1 MTVTDGADLASVEG
15 ALGQGAAGPPAKVP
29 SGDRREGRGMP
40 SWLGGLIGTV
50 ILIAIW
56 WILAVTYFHK
66 VGSGVP
72 RPNDVA
78 TKLWHDLG
86 SGLYWRN
93 IRQTLKEAVEG
104 YVGAVVLSFVLAIAF
119 VQIPIVEKV
128 LLRLA
133 IASYCIPIIAI
144 GPILVFALPGDR
156 PKAVLAGLLVF
167 FPTLVGVVLGLR
179 SADQNSLDVIRAAGG
194 GKWDQLIKVRWR
206 AALPSTFAALQI
218 AAPSAVLGAIIG
230 DLLGGQ
236 QGNGLGIMMVDS
248 EQALDIPRT
257 WGIALVCTAIAGL
270 AYLITGAAGRLAT
283 PWARRK
289 PGS

>member
-1 MTVTDGADLASVEG
+1 LTVTDGADLASVAG
-15 ALGQGAAGPPAKVP
+15 ALGQGATAPPTPTAGK
-29 SGDRREGRGMP
+29 DRRGMP
-40 SWLGGLIGTV
+40 SWLGGLIGTL
-50 ILIAIW
+50 ILLAIW

-78 TKLWHDLG
+78 TTLWHDFR
-86 SGLYWRN
+86 SGLYWPN
-93 IRQTLKEAVEG
+93 IRQTLKEAIEG

-179 SADQNSLDVIRAAGG
+179 SADKASLDVIRAAGG
-194 GKWDQLIKVRWR
+194 GKWAQLIKVRWR

-230 DLLGGQ
+230 DLLGGE
-236 QGNGLGIMMVDS
+236 QGNGLGIMMVVS
-248 EQALDIPRT
+248 EGALDIPRT
-257 WGIALVCTAIAGL
+257 WGIAIVCTAIAGL
-270 AYLITGAAGRLAT
+270 AFLITGAAGRLAT
-283 PWARRK
+283 PWAPRK
-289 PGS
+289 LRS

>member
-1 MTVTDGADLASVEG
+1 LTVTDGTDLASVEG
-15 ALGQGAAGPPAKVP
+15 TLGQGAAGPAAP
-29 SGDRREGRGMP
+29 SPKGDRRGMP
-40 SWLGGLIGTV
+40 SWLGGLIGTL

-78 TKLWHDLG
+78 TRLWHDLG
-86 SGLYWRN
+86 SGLYWPN
-93 IRQTLKEAVEG
+93 IRQTMKEAIEG

-179 SADQNSLDVIRAAGG
+179 SADQASLDVIRAAGG
-194 GKWDQLIKVRWR
+194 GKWAQLTKVRWR

-257 WGIALVCTAIAGL
+257 WGIAIVCTAIAGL
-270 AYLITGAAGRLAT
+270 AYLITGAAGRMAT
-283 PWARRK
+283 RWAPRNAGR
-289 PGS
+289 

>member
-1 MTVTDGADLASVEG
+1 LTVTDGTDLGRVEG
-15 ALGQGAAGPPAKVP
+15 ALGQVPTGPTPP
-29 SGDRREGRGMP
+29 RGDRPEGRGMP
-40 SWLGGLIGTV
+40 SWLGGLIGTL
-50 ILIAIW
+50 ILLAIW

-78 TKLWHDLG
+78 TKLWHDLS
-86 SGLYWRN
+86 SGLYWPN
-93 IRQTLKEAVEG
+93 IRQTLKEAIEG
-104 YVGAVVLSFVLAIAF
+104 YVGAVILAFVLAIAF

-133 IASYCIPIIAI
+133 VASYCIPIIAI

-179 SADQNSLDVIRAAGG
+179 STDKASLDVIRAAGG
-194 GKWDQLIKVRWR
+194 GKWAQLTKVRWR

-257 WGIALVCTAIAGL
+257 WGIAIVCTTVAGL
-270 AYLITGAAGRLAT
+270 AYLIIGAVGRMST
-283 PWARRK
+283 TWAPRK
-289 PGS
+289 PGR

>member
-1 MTVTDGADLASVEG
+1 MTVTDGPDLASVEG
-15 ALGQGAAGPPAKVP
+15 ALGQGAAGPPAP
-29 SGDRREGRGMP
+29 GPRDERRAMP

-78 TKLWHDLG
+78 TRLWHDLG
-86 SGLYWRN
+86 SGLYWPN
-93 IRQTLKEAVEG
+93 IRQTMKEAIEG

-257 WGIALVCTAIAGL
+257 WGIAIVCTAIAGL
-270 AYLITGAAGRLAT
+270 AYLITGATGRLAT
-283 PWARRK
+283 PWAQRR